1 MNKKPSTISIKEII
15 ELINESSG
23 AGMSGG
29 GAEGGQINLGTMKRK
44 EEKSNQNVV
53 SHTVDELLN
62 IVNDRLKD
70 LEQNE

>member
-1 MNKKPSTISIKEII
+1 MEDNEFIPKKDAGTENPS
-15 ELINESSG
+15 SST
-23 AGMSGG
+23 A
-29 GAEGGQINLGTMKRK
+29 KRK